1 MSPDDPSEEDIDDN
15 LRSSVYDYSK
25 EHVELVV
32 EDIFKHW
39 KERSNN
45 RKYNALFTVHVGGNK
60 ASTPRAM
67 EYFDK
72 FAEINQ
78 TKAPE
83 DRLKVAISFSADT
96 SNGIHQLKTNENL
109 HRAIIAYNQMFGTSF
124 YMTSVK
130 QYTEDLA
137 RRLNKTADDRKYLDL
152 VIVVDQLL
160 TGFDAPEM
168 NTLYI
173 DRTLK
178 GGNLIQAYSRTNRM
192 HDLVD
197 KPWGNVVNYRWP
209 KQNEYAMNEAFA
221 IYSNRSSAAE
231 QQSLEELKA
240 ENEQSNII
248 SRPFSE
254 VQAQIRGVVSELSEL
269 TDEFVQVP
277 PSEKDQDETFEKLKE
292 YNRLLSQLKQYTTDD
307 KGNTVSAYDDPEEF
321 YDRIGITEEQ
331 EVLLTTVIAG
341 ELKARCAERDDIDV
355 SQIDLEM
362 VHIHDVTINYDYL
375 IDLIAKMADEIHA
388 NKIEEAKETKE
399 AIKQE
404 IAKSDNDKEKAKV
417 TDFVEKIF

>member
-1 MSPDDPSEEDIDDN
+1 
-15 LRSSVYDYSK
+15 
-25 EHVELVV
+25 
-32 EDIFKHW
+32 
-39 KERSNN
+39 
-45 RKYNALFTVHVGGNK
+45 
-60 ASTPRAM
+60 M

-124 YMTSVK
+124 DMTSVK

-221 IYSNRSSAAE
+221 IYSNRSSAYE

-248 SRPFSE
+248 SRPF
-254 VQAQIRGVVSELSEL
+254 
-269 TDEFVQVP
+269 
-277 PSEKDQDETFEKLKE
+277 
-292 YNRLLSQLKQYTTDD
+292 
-307 KGNTVSAYDDPEEF
+307 
-321 YDRIGITEEQ
+321 
-331 EVLLTTVIAG
+331 
-341 ELKARCAERDDIDV
+341 
-355 SQIDLEM
+355 
-362 VHIHDVTINYDYL
+362 
-375 IDLIAKMADEIHA
+375 
-388 NKIEEAKETKE
+388 
-399 AIKQE
+399 
-404 IAKSDNDKEKAKV
+404 
-417 TDFVEKIF
+417 